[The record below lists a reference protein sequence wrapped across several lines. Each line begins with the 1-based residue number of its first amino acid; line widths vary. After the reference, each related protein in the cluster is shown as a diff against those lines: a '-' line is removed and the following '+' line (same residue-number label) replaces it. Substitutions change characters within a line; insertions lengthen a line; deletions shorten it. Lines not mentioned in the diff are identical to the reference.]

1 MAHIEF
7 TDNYQDLST
16 DTGYQF
22 KFFCQTCG
30 NGYMSSWQAST
41 SGIAGQVARAAG
53 NILGGIFGRVSSGSY
68 EIQRAVGGPEHDHA
82 LENAVAEIKP
92 LFIQCK
98 RCGKWV
104 CQQIC
109 WNQGKSLCKTCAPIL
124 QRELAA
130 AQAEIA
136 VEQAKDK
143 LRQQDL
149 TEGVDVAAEATVVC
163 PACGAETKP
172 GKFCTECGAKL
183 VAKVDCS
190 RCGAKVAA
198 GDRFCPECGQKMQA

>member
-1 MAHIEF
+1 MARIEF

-16 DTGYQF
+16 DLGFQF
-22 KFFCQTCG
+22 KFMCECCG

-41 SGIAGQVARAAG
+41 TGIAGSVVRAAG
-53 NILGGIFGRVSSGSY
+53 NIFGGLFGRAASGAY
-68 EIQRAVGGPEHDHA
+68 EVQRAVGGPEHDRA

-92 LFIQCK
+92 QFLQCK
-98 RCGKWV
+98 RCGQWV

-109 WNQGKSLCKTCAPIL
+109 WNESKALCKNCAPIM

-136 VEQAKDK
+136 VEQAREK

-149 TEGVDVAAEATVVC
+149 TEGVDVVADAVVLC
-163 PACGAETKP
+163 PSCGAETKP
-172 GKFCTECGAKL
+172 GKFCSECGAKL
-183 VAKVDCS
+183 AAKTDCP
-190 RCGAKVAA
+190 RCGTKVPA
-198 GDRFCPECGQKMQA
+198 DVKFCPECGLKQTP